1 MARALLLEQ
10 STSNVYR
17 DKDFADFID
26 ELVKGNVLLVVGKA
40 FEANQEE
47 YKGCN
52 YANDSK
58 PSIYGWILDALN
70 KAYKTDASTFSD
82 LAADRNFFR
91 SNDHR
96 RCDIHTELKNAVSR
110 ADFTIKDVSS
120 DLIKLLQTGYFKFVF
135 TASFTPLVEIAMRQQ
150 WGDIRVK
157 NVYAENTMDQDINAE
172 RDLNVPS
179 LYYLFGKA
187 SRNTFVATDVDA
199 LEAVRRWLQ
208 NSRDSQLLKMTSRR
222 YILTLGC
229 DYDDWLFRMIWFI
242 LKGDA
247 ARLKD
252 GYVAQYSN
260 EKSLE
265 RFLIRNKIL
274 IDNDASKV
282 VEAITSEL
290 QRREETYNWKNPN
303 HCDVFISYSR
313 KDGQVAEQLYESL
326 KNKGLNVW
334 YDKLNLAGRGD
345 EFKAKISNAIRNCK
359 VFIPILTSTIS
370 AQRDDEHPYSEEW
383 EYALQHYS
391 RIGRHDFCIP
401 LVEDLYDV
409 NWVWY
414 DDRVP
419 EKFIRMDYTMFNY
432 EDIDLEDFSKN
443 IQDIVLNR

>member
-82 LAADRNFFR
+82 LAADRNFFS

-157 NVYAENTMDQDINAE
+157 NVYAENTMDQDINDE

-187 SRNTFVATDVDA
+187 SRNTFVETDVDA

-334 YDKLNLAGRGD
+334 YDKLNLAGRG
-345 EFKAKISNAIRNCK
+345 
-359 VFIPILTSTIS
+359 
-370 AQRDDEHPYSEEW
+370 Y
-383 EYALQHYS
+383 
-391 RIGRHDFCIP
+391 
-401 LVEDLYDV
+401 
-409 NWVWY
+409 
-414 DDRVP
+414 
-419 EKFIRMDYTMFNY
+419 
-432 EDIDLEDFSKN
+432 
-443 IQDIVLNR
+443 